1 MITNNFLYETA
12 KALAGD
18 SFVLPSYL
26 AFGSTVIT
34 PNAASSTVT
43 GEIGSRYAVT
53 DARANAIVTW
63 SGIRVGANVAS
74 SSGDTLNAVYVTSA
88 STGGTLFSENTLSS
102 IIHTTAF
109 DIAVD
114 YTVTVARG

>member
-1 MITNNFLYETA
+1 MITNVFLSEVA

-18 SFVLPSYL
+18 SYVVPSYM

-34 PNAASSTVT
+34 PLASATTLT
-43 GEIGSRYAVT
+43 GAFGARNILT
-53 DARANAIVTW
+53 DGVATNVITW
-63 SGIRVGANVAS
+63 SGIRSGALSAS
-74 SSGDTLNAVYVTSA
+74 AGDTLNGIAFFSA
-88 STGGTLFSENTLSS
+88 SVVGSLLSVNTLSS

-114 YTVTVARG
+114 YALTVNRP

>member
-1 MITNNFLYETA
+1 MITNNFLNETA
-12 KALAGD
+12 KALAGE
-18 SFVLPSYL
+18 SYVVPTFM

-34 PNAASSTVT
+34 PNAASTVVT
-43 GEIGSRYAVT
+43 GEIGDRYALS
-53 DARANAIVTW
+53 DSRSNAIVTW
-63 SGIRVGANVAS
+63 SGIRTGADVAT
-74 SSGDTLNAVYVTSA
+74 SSGDTLNAIYMLSA

-114 YTVTVARG
+114 YAVTVSRG